1 MEELEREDIY
11 VIIDKYLTEEDKDM
25 ICSKKCRSKVR
36 SFPGNELFQ
45 LYSEANKVKEFC
57 ANGHHLNVKGFGIDY
72 LMSRDFSDE
81 WIDFEFEHNGSVE
94 SVVSGLI
101 FERIDDGYIFD
112 DDQLDKIYA
121 WICMS
126 PYQLM
131 SMTEP
136 IRNQLCRTVELL
148 WDLCVMKSKA
158 FATQSN
164 ETAQTMMKDIITHWS
179 ETVIIPHRG
188 IGRRNLLEP

>member
-1 MEELEREDIY
+1 MEHVEHEDIHQF
-11 VIIDKYLTEEDKDM
+11 IDRYLTEEDKDI
-25 ICSKKCRSKVR
+25 ICSRKCRSKVR

-57 ANGHHLNVKGFGIDY
+57 ANGHHLNVKGFGVDY
-72 LMSRDFSDE
+72 LMNRNFSDD
-81 WIDFEFEHNGSVE
+81 WIDSNHNGWIE
-94 SVVSGLI
+94 SRTSELI
-101 FERIDDGYIFD
+101 YDEIDYGHIFD

-121 WICMS
+121 WISMS

-158 FATQSN
+158 FSTQSN
-164 ETAQTMMKDIITHWS
+164 ETAQTMMKDIIMHWS
-179 ETVIIPHRG
+179 DTIVIPCKG
-188 IGRRNLLEP
+188 IGRRHLLE